1 VNRSVSRLNRNGTA
15 VLVAAVLLVA
25 LGIVTGYREFVVL
38 ALVAAMVLAAAVLV
52 PRVTSPIEFRRIDTP
67 KFVPRGA
74 MLTIRLEAESDRPAP
89 PTRVIDQLAGA
100 SVPIDLPEIDPTLTT
115 VVTYRL
121 QALRRGAHLVG
132 PLLEERTDPFGLAV
146 RTVEHD
152 VTEEILVHPT
162 IHPLRLP
169 ESGNRQR
176 QTRATVMRLS
186 GGPARR
192 LPLAARVRG
201 GRRLAPGPLGRA
213 RPSTGTLMVRD
224 HFELRRTTRA
234 AWCSTPSTA
243 PGSDQLFEDAAE
255 IAASI
260 TCESLERN
268 IPVVAKTRDPHAPGR
283 ARHLRERQEA
293 LELFT
298 RVQRTTLD
306 DTLSVGQ
313 LKLTTDPGDQIFVV
327 AGAASPLINQMAGT
341 PAFTQRLH
349 VVRLHDR
356 SVPLG
361 QLTVRHTDVVS
372 AEQFARRWNGGKVL
386 L

>member
-1 VNRSVSRLNRNGTA
+1 MNRSVSRLNRNGTA

-38 ALVAAMVLAAAVLV
+38 ALVAALVLAAAVLV

-89 PTRVIDQLAGA
+89 PTRVIDQLAG
-100 SVPIDLPEIDPTLTT
+100 STVPIDLPEIDPTLTT

-121 QALRRGAHLVG
+121 QALRRGAHVVG

-176 QTRATVMRLS
+176 QTRATVMRFS
-186 GGPARR
+186 ED
-192 LPLAARVRG
+192 PLADFRSLREYVVG
-201 GRRLAPGPLGRA
+201 DDSRLVHWASSA
-213 RPSTGTLMVRD
+213 KTGTLMVRD
-224 HFELRRTTRA
+224 HFELRRTTRCVILDTVDRA
-234 AWCSTPSTA
+234 MT
-243 PGSDQLFEDAAE
+243 DLLFEDAVE
-255 IAASI
+255 IAASL

-306 DTLSVGQ
+306 DTLSIGQ

-349 VVRLHDR
+349 VIRLHDR

>member
-1 VNRSVSRLNRNGTA
+1 M
-15 VLVAAVLLVA
+15 AAVLLAA

-38 ALVAAMVLAAAVLV
+38 AIVAALVLAVAVLV

-89 PTRVIDQLAGA
+89 PTRVIDQLSGA
-100 SVPIDLPEIDPTLTT
+100 AVPIDMPEIDPTLTT

-121 QALRRGAHLVG
+121 QALRRGVHLVG

-152 VTEEILVHPT
+152 VVDEILVHPT

-176 QTRATVMRLS
+176 QTRATVMRFS
-186 GGPARR
+186 ED
-192 LPLAARVRG
+192 PLADFRSLREYVVG
-201 GRRLAPGPLGRA
+201 DDSRLVHWASTA
-213 RPSTGTLMVRD
+213 KTGTLMVRD
-224 HFELRRTTRA
+224 HFELRRTTRCVILDTVDRA
-234 AWCSTPSTA
+234 MT
-243 PGSDQLFEDAAE
+243 DLLFEDAVE
-255 IAASI
+255 IAASL

-283 ARHLRERQEA
+283 ARHLKERQEA

-327 AGAASPLINQMAGT
+327 AGAASPLIAQMAGT
-341 PAFTQRLH
+341 PAFTQRVH
-349 VVRLHDR
+349 VIRLHDR
-356 SVPLG
+356 SVPLT

-372 AEQFARRWNGGKVL
+372 AEQFARRWNGGQVSL
-386 L
+386 G

>member
-1 VNRSVSRLNRNGTA
+1 MNRSVSRLNRNGTA

-176 QTRATVMRLS
+176 QTRATVMRFS
-186 GGPARR
+186 ED
-192 LPLAARVRG
+192 PLADFRSLREYVVG
-201 GRRLAPGPLGRA
+201 DDSRLVHWASSA
-213 RPSTGTLMVRD
+213 KTGTLMVRD
-224 HFELRRTTRA
+224 HFELRRTTRCVILDTVDRA
-234 AWCSTPSTA
+234 MT
-243 PGSDQLFEDAAE
+243 DLLFEDAVE
-255 IAASI
+255 IAASL

-341 PAFTQRLH
+341 PAFAQRLH

>member
-1 VNRSVSRLNRNGTA
+1 MNRSVSRLNRNGTA

-176 QTRATVMRLS
+176 QTRATVMRFS
-186 GGPARR
+186 ED
-192 LPLAARVRG
+192 PLADFRSLREYVVG
-201 GRRLAPGPLGRA
+201 DDSRLVHWASSA
-213 RPSTGTLMVRD
+213 KTGTLMVRD
-224 HFELRRTTRA
+224 HFELRRTTRCVILDTVDRA
-234 AWCSTPSTA
+234 MT
-243 PGSDQLFEDAAE
+243 DLLFEDAVE
-255 IAASI
+255 IAASL

-298 RVQRTTLD
+298 RVQRTPLD

>member
-1 VNRSVSRLNRNGTA
+1 MSRSVSRLNRNGTA
-15 VLVAAVLLVA
+15 VLVAAVLLAA

-38 ALVAAMVLAAAVLV
+38 AIVAALVLAVAVLV

-89 PTRVIDQLAGA
+89 PTRVIDQLSGA
-100 SVPIDLPEIDPTLTT
+100 AVPIDMPEIDPTLTT

-121 QALRRGAHLVG
+121 QALRRGVHLVG

-152 VTEEILVHPT
+152 VVDEILVHPT

-176 QTRATVMRLS
+176 QTRATVMRFS
-186 GGPARR
+186 ED
-192 LPLAARVRG
+192 PLADFRSLREYVVG
-201 GRRLAPGPLGRA
+201 DDSRLVHWASTA
-213 RPSTGTLMVRD
+213 KTGTLMVRD
-224 HFELRRTTRA
+224 HFELRRTTRCVILDTVDRA
-234 AWCSTPSTA
+234 MT
-243 PGSDQLFEDAAE
+243 DLLFEDAVE
-255 IAASI
+255 IAASL

-283 ARHLRERQEA
+283 ARHLKERQEA

-327 AGAASPLINQMAGT
+327 AGAASPLIAQMAGT
-341 PAFTQRLH
+341 PAFTQRVH
-349 VVRLHDR
+349 VIRLHDR
-356 SVPLG
+356 SVPLT

-372 AEQFARRWNGGKVL
+372 AEQFARRWNGGQVSL
-386 L
+386 G

>member
-1 VNRSVSRLNRNGTA
+1 MNRSVSRLNRNGTA

-176 QTRATVMRLS
+176 QTRATVMRFS
-186 GGPARR
+186 ED
-192 LPLAARVRG
+192 PLADFRSLREYVVG
-201 GRRLAPGPLGRA
+201 DDSRLVHWASSA
-213 RPSTGTLMVRD
+213 KTGTLMVRD
-224 HFELRRTTRA
+224 HFELRRTTRCVILDTVDRA
-234 AWCSTPSTA
+234 MT
-243 PGSDQLFEDAAE
+243 DLLFEDAVE
-255 IAASI
+255 IAASL

-327 AGAASPLINQMAGT
+327 AGASPLINQMAGT

>member
-176 QTRATVMRLS
+176 QTRATVMRFS
-186 GGPARR
+186 ED
-192 LPLAARVRG
+192 PLADFRSLREYVVG
-201 GRRLAPGPLGRA
+201 DDSRLVHWASSA
-213 RPSTGTLMVRD
+213 KTGTLMVRD
-224 HFELRRTTRA
+224 HFELRRTTRCVILDTVDRA
-234 AWCSTPSTA
+234 MT
-243 PGSDQLFEDAAE
+243 DLLFEDAVE
-255 IAASI
+255 IAASL

>member
-15 VLVAAVLLVA
+15 VLVAAVLIAA
-25 LGIVTGYREFVVL
+25 LGVVTGYREFVVL
-38 ALVAAMVLAAAVLV
+38 ALVAALVLLAAVLV

-89 PTRVIDQLAGA
+89 PTRVIHQLSGA
-100 SVPIDLPEIDPTLTT
+100 AVPIDLPEIDPTLTT

-121 QALRRGAHLVG
+121 QALRRGAHVVG

-152 VTEEILVHPT
+152 VTDEILVHPT

-176 QTRATVMRLS
+176 QTRATVMRFS
-186 GGPARR
+186 ED
-192 LPLAARVRG
+192 PLADFRSLREYVVG
-201 GRRLAPGPLGRA
+201 DDSRLVHWASTA
-213 RPSTGTLMVRD
+213 KTGTLMVRD
-224 HFELRRTTRA
+224 HFELRRTTRCVILDTTDRA
-234 AWCSTPSTA
+234 MTEL
-243 PGSDQLFEDAAE
+243 LFEDAVE
-255 IAASI
+255 IAASL

-313 LKLTTDPGDQIFVV
+313 LKLTADPGDQIFVV
-327 AGAASPLINQMAGT
+327 AGAASPLIAQMAGT

-349 VVRLHDR
+349 IIRLHDR

-361 QLTVRHTDVVS
+361 QLTVRHTDVES
-372 AEQFARRWNGGKVL
+372 AEQFARRWNGGQVKL
-386 L
+386 A

>member
-1 VNRSVSRLNRNGTA
+1 MNRSVSRLNRNGTA

-176 QTRATVMRLS
+176 QTRATVMRFS
-186 GGPARR
+186 ED
-192 LPLAARVRG
+192 PLADFRSLREYVVG
-201 GRRLAPGPLGRA
+201 DDSRLVHWASSA
-213 RPSTGTLMVRD
+213 KTGTLMVRD
-224 HFELRRTTRA
+224 HFELRRTTRCVILDTVDRA
-234 AWCSTPSTA
+234 MT
-243 PGSDQLFEDAAE
+243 DLLFEDAVE
-255 IAASI
+255 IAASL

>member
-1 VNRSVSRLNRNGTA
+1 MNRSVSRLNRNGTA

-38 ALVAAMVLAAAVLV
+38 ALVAALVLAAAVLV

-121 QALRRGAHLVG
+121 QALRRGAHVVG

-176 QTRATVMRLS
+176 QTRATVMRFS
-186 GGPARR
+186 ED
-192 LPLAARVRG
+192 PLADFRSLREYVVG
-201 GRRLAPGPLGRA
+201 DDSRLVHWASSA
-213 RPSTGTLMVRD
+213 KTGTLMVRD
-224 HFELRRTTRA
+224 HFELRRTTRCVILDTVDRA
-234 AWCSTPSTA
+234 MT
-243 PGSDQLFEDAAE
+243 DLLFEDAVE
-255 IAASI
+255 IAASL

-327 AGAASPLINQMAGT
+327 AGAASPLITQMAGT

-349 VVRLHDR
+349 VIRLHDR

-372 AEQFARRWNGGKVL
+372 AEQFARRWNGGKVSL
-386 L
+386 

>member
-1 VNRSVSRLNRNGTA
+1 
-15 VLVAAVLLVA
+15 
-25 LGIVTGYREFVVL
+25 
-38 ALVAAMVLAAAVLV
+38 M
-52 PRVTSPIEFRRIDTP
+52 
-67 KFVPRGA
+67 
-74 MLTIRLEAESDRPAP
+74 
-89 PTRVIDQLAGA
+89 
-100 SVPIDLPEIDPTLTT
+100 
-115 VVTYRL
+115 
-121 QALRRGAHLVG
+121 
-132 PLLEERTDPFGLAV
+132 

-176 QTRATVMRLS
+176 QTRATVMRFS
-186 GGPARR
+186 ED
-192 LPLAARVRG
+192 PLADFRSLREYVVG
-201 GRRLAPGPLGRA
+201 DDSRLVHWASSA
-213 RPSTGTLMVRD
+213 KTGTLMVRD
-224 HFELRRTTRA
+224 HFELRRTTRCVILDTVDRA
-234 AWCSTPSTA
+234 MT
-243 PGSDQLFEDAAE
+243 DLLFEDAVE
-255 IAASI
+255 IAASL

-298 RVQRTTLD
+298 RVQRTPLD

-372 AEQFARRWNGGKVL
+372 A
-386 L
+386 